1 MAENKG
7 ASKLL
12 IIVIILLVLVLIAGG
27 FVGYMLLV
35 KNKQATPKV
44 LPEKTMAMDE
54 FVVNLADEDVRAY
67 IKVKIYM
74 AYTNTKLEA
83 ELTEKMPQIR
93 DLVITTVRSKK
104 SVDFEGNK
112 VDTIR
117 KEITDKINGL
127 LTTDKLTNV
136 YFYDLLIQ

>member
-12 IIVIILLVLVLIAGG
+12 IIIIVLLVLVLIAGG

-35 KNKQATPKV
+35 KNKQSTTKV

-54 FVVNLADEDVRAY
+54 LVVNLNDEGMRTY
-67 IKVKIYM
+67 IKVKIFL
-74 AYTNTKLEA
+74 AYTNSKLEG
-83 ELTEKMPQIR
+83 EITEKMPQIR
-93 DLVITTVRSKK
+93 DVVITTVRSKK
-104 SVDFEGNK
+104 SEEFEGNK
-112 VDTIR
+112 VEAIR
-117 KEITDKINGL
+117 KEIRDNVNNLLTKDKI
-127 LTTDKLTNV
+127 TNV